1 MSITGKL
8 SRRLHETLGDEA
20 ADEMVGWM
28 QGIDAQRAELRE
40 LNELSVSRL
49 EARFDQVEA
58 RFDQVEARFGQVE
71 ARFGRVDARFGE
83 LEVKLEAGLAKTD
96 ADLRR
101 AMEAGFARLE
111 VKIEQR
117 TADIMK
123 WSFVFWVGSIVAL
136 AGALAALAR
145 FLR

>member
-1 MSITGKL
+1 MTITGKL

-49 EARFDQVEA
+49 EARFG
-58 RFDQVEARFGQVE
+58 QVEARFGQV
-71 ARFGRVDARFGE
+71 DARLDQ
-83 LEVKLEAGLAKTD
+83 LEAKLEAGLAKTD

-101 AMEAGFARLE
+101 VMEAGFARLE
-111 VKIEQR
+111 IKIEQR

-123 WSFVFWVGSIVAL
+123 WSFVFWVGSVVAL
-136 AGALAALAR
+136 SGALAALVR
-145 FLR
+145 FFS